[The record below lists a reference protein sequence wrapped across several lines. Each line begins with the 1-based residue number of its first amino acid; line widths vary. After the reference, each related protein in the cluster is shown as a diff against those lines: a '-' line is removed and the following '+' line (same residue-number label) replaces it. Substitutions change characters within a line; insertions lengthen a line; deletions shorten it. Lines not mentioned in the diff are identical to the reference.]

1 MHNVVKITGLHIY
14 PVKSCRG
21 IELQEAM
28 LIDTGLEYDRQWMV
42 VDTESCF
49 LSQRVLPKMALIHT
63 SLTKTHLRLSA
74 VDRPIL
80 EIPIEQRFQPMAVRV
95 WDDAC
100 AGYDVGDVAATW
112 LSEFL
117 GRPVRLVRYDSAFQ
131 RLSDRRYTG
140 DVAARNAYSDGFP
153 ILLASQA
160 SLDDL
165 NDKLKVSVPMNRF
178 RPNIVVDGAGPFEE
192 DYIAQL
198 SRPGLRLKPVKLCT
212 RCPITTT
219 DQDTAMVG
227 VEPLLTLASYRNNG
241 HNDAITF
248 GQNVVILEGVGERL
262 LVGDELTVEW
272 NF

>member
-1 MHNVVKITGLHIY
+1 
-14 PVKSCRG
+14 
-21 IELQEAM
+21 
-28 LIDTGLEYDRQWMV
+28 
-42 VDTESCF
+42 
-49 LSQRVLPKMALIHT
+49 
-63 SLTKTHLRLSA
+63 
-74 VDRPIL
+74 
-80 EIPIEQRFQPMAVRV
+80 
-95 WDDAC
+95 
-100 AGYDVGDVAATW
+100 
-112 LSEFL
+112 
-117 GRPVRLVRYDSAFQ
+117 
-131 RLSDRRYTG
+131 
-140 DVAARNAYSDGFP
+140 VAARNAYSDGFP